1 MTGEILALGRNYHVR
16 PVPELSLVIVGV
28 VTSQGIGKML
38 APHVDELA
46 EMTKFL
52 IPVIMRMGHKLPDS
66 EEVRRAQQALA

>member
-1 MTGEILALGRNYHVR
+1 M
-16 PVPELSLVIVGV
+16 PELSLVIVGV

-46 EMTKFL
+46 EMSKFL

-66 EEVRRAQQALA
+66 EEARRAQQALA